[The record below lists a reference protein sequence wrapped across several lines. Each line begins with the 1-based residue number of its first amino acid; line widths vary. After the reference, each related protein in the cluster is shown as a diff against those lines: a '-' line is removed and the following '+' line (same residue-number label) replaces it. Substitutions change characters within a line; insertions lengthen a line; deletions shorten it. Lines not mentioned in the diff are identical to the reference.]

1 MSNLPHEFFRVHH
14 RHSYTQYNTN
24 DGFYTRESYQYGRL
38 PPPQWLN
45 KQTFEDHISRA
56 KPAKGLTTPFISMF
70 DSFTRACNLA
80 RRLKARGYEDVF
92 IARIEPERLDVITI
106 ELRFEGGTVWLPA
119 WMAENG
125 FVLTS
130 TPVVRRV
137 LGVGE
142 GIGQVSEWF
151 AIDYVPAECV
161 RVVEDPAI
169 KTVPAVLSG
178 KR

>member
-24 DGFYTRESYQYGRL
+24 DGFYTHESYQFGRL

-45 KQTFEDHISRA
+45 KQTFENHISRA
-56 KPAKGLTTPFISMF
+56 KPANGLTAPFISMF
-70 DSFTRACNLA
+70 DSFTHACNLA
-80 RRLKARGYEDVF
+80 RWLKAGGYKDVI
-92 IARIEPERLDVITI
+92 IARIEPGRLDAITI

-119 WMAENG
+119 WMAEC
-125 FVLTS
+125 
-130 TPVVRRV
+130 
-137 LGVGE
+137 
-142 GIGQVSEWF
+142 VS
-151 AIDYVPAECV
+151 
-161 RVVEDPAI
+161 VVEDPAI